1 MVAAAVLFS
10 AGKRT
15 GSHPRPCGLYIG
27 GGGWWCI
34 GGSTGEAHAF
44 IIKVSWDALQ
54 HLEVLKRALLRE
66 YVGIAHARKLA
77 TLPADVRN
85 RRWGVE
91 GGKRG
96 GS

>member
-1 MVAAAVLFS
+1 MWIV
-10 AGKRT
+10 
-15 GSHPRPCGLYIG
+15 YG
-27 GGGWWCI
+27 GGGLN

-91 GGKRG
+91 GGKKGELGR
-96 GS
+96 

>member
-1 MVAAAVLFS
+1 MV
-10 AGKRT
+10 
-15 GSHPRPCGLYIG
+15 
-27 GGGWWCI
+27 

-54 HLEVLKRALLRE
+54 HLEVLKQALLRE

-85 RRWGVE
+85 RRRWWRE
-91 GGKRG
+91 GKRG
-96 GS
+96 GIG

>member
-1 MVAAAVLFS
+1 MDRV
-10 AGKRT
+10 
-15 GSHPRPCGLYIG
+15 
-27 GGGWWCI
+27 

-85 RRWGVE
+85 RRRGVE

-96 GS
+96 ELGR

>member
-1 MVAAAVLFS
+1 M
-10 AGKRT
+10 GGEG
-15 GSHPRPCGLYIG
+15 GS
-27 GGGWWCI
+27 GWR
-34 GGSTGEAHAF
+34 STGEAHAF

-91 GGKRG
+91 VEKRG
-96 GS
+96 EVGR